1 MPDTVDSAAVA
12 ANIAPPPAV
21 ASEAAQ
27 APAAAAAVRP
37 ACELFGSFLLGP
49 DEFALPASC
58 IREVV
63 NYPDKMTVVPLSPPF
78 LDGMFNL
85 RGTVIP
91 VVNLSRVFDPGAPA
105 ADATHKIAILDYQG
119 VLIGIL
125 FHATGEIL
133 RVRPEQRSTLTYAA
147 GAAHPVI
154 AGAILLDDGARLL
167 QVLDPAALVRI
178 ENVPQVLALQS
189 AGRQAARR
197 HQGERRQCVSFR
209 AAGSAFA
216 FDMGAIQEI
225 IRVPEIQPSILNSA
239 LCLGRINFRG
249 SPVAIVCF
257 STLLTSPGAS
267 RDATCAARDYLP
279 DQRIVIAR
287 IDDATIG
294 FLVDAVDSIVNYYA
308 EDLMPIPLLSKAR
321 AGMFAGC
328 IARPGQTDVIVLDHR
343 QILSSAEIVDMRTG
357 HARLYPTDGTAAASQ
372 AARDAK
378 RSQRHVYLTF
388 ALDNTYAVEIRQVR
402 EIIDYA
408 ADISRPPGMPDFM
421 RGMLNLRQQMISVI
435 DLRSLYG
442 MAPAEATG
450 QTKILVVERDGAHGL
465 EKYGLMVDAV
475 QNIMTIEDSRRFT
488 APRIM
493 RNGGGAEGPSADMP
507 DVIDIEGEGDAHQT
521 LSVFECDRL
530 LQRLERELPT
540 LAA

>member
-1 MPDTVDSAAVA
+1 MPDTVESSMVVTKT
-12 ANIAPPPAV
+12 PAT
-21 ASEAAQ
+21 AQ
-27 APAAAAAVRP
+27 EPGP
-37 ACELFGSFLLGP
+37 GPGPGPELFGSFLLGP

-91 VVNLSRVFDPGAPA
+91 VVNLSRVFDPGAPK
-105 ADATHKIAILDYQG
+105 ADNSHKIAILDYQG
-119 VLIGIL
+119 VLVGIL

-133 RVRPEQRSTLTYAA
+133 RVRPEQRSTLSYAP
-147 GAAHPVI
+147 GAAHAVI
-154 AGAILLDDGARLL
+154 AGTILLADGARLL

-178 ENVPQVLALQS
+178 ENVPHVLALQS

-216 FDMGAIQEI
+216 FDMSAIQEI
-225 IRVPEIQPSILNSA
+225 IRVPDIQPSILNSA

-257 STLLTSPGAS
+257 ATLLTAPGAS
-267 RDATCAARDYLP
+267 KEASNASCAAREFLP

-294 FLVDAVDSIVNYYA
+294 FLVDSVDSIVNYHA
-308 EDLMPIPLLSKAR
+308 EDLMPIPLLSRAR

-328 IARPGQTDVIVLDHR
+328 IARPDQADVILLDHR
-343 QILSSAEIVDMRTG
+343 QILSSAEIVEMRTG
-357 HARLYPTDGTAAASQ
+357 HARLYPTDDTAAASL
-372 AARDAK
+372 AAREARRSK
-378 RSQRHVYLTF
+378 RQVYLTF
-388 ALDNTYAVEIRQVR
+388 ALENIYAVEIKQVR
-402 EIIDYA
+402 EIIDYTP
-408 ADISRPPGMPDFM
+408 DISRPPGMPDFM

-450 QTKILVVERDGAHGL
+450 QTKILVVERVGELGV
-465 EKYGLMVDAV
+465 EKFGLMVDAV

-493 RNGGGAEGPSADMP
+493 RGADSNGPSSDMP
-507 DVIDIEGEGDAHQT
+507 DVIDIESDGEGRTQQHQT

-530 LQRLERELPT
+530 LQRLAQELPA

>member
-1 MPDTVDSAAVA
+1 MPDTVDSSMAASRAAV
-12 ANIAPPPAV
+12 
-21 ASEAAQ
+21 
-27 APAAAAAVRP
+27 
-37 ACELFGSFLLGP
+37 ELFGSFLLGP

-91 VVNLSRVFDPGAPA
+91 VVNLSRVFDPAAPA
-105 ADATHKIAILDYQG
+105 AERSHKIAILDYQG
-119 VLIGIL
+119 VLVGIL

-133 RVRPEQRSTLTYAA
+133 RVRSEQRSTLSYAP
-147 GAAHPVI
+147 GAEHAVI
-154 AGAILLDDGARLL
+154 AGTILLADGARLL

-197 HQGERRQCVSFR
+197 HQGERRQCVSFH
-209 AAGSAFA
+209 AAGSKFA

-225 IRVPEIQPSILNSA
+225 IRVPDIQPSILNSA

-267 RDATCAARDYLP
+267 KASANASCAARQFLP
-279 DQRIVIAR
+279 DQRIVITR

-294 FLVDAVDSIVNYYA
+294 FLVDSVDSIVHYYA
-308 EDLMPIPLLSKAR
+308 EDLMPIPLLSRAR

-328 IARPGQTDVIVLDHR
+328 ITCPAQTDVIVLDHR
-343 QILSSAEIVDMRTG
+343 QILSSAEIVEMRTG
-357 HARLYPTDGTAAASQ
+357 HARLYPTDDTAAATV
-372 AARDAK
+372 AAREA
-378 RSQRHVYLTF
+378 RRIQRQVYLTF
-388 ALDNTYAVEIRQVR
+388 ALDNIYAVEIKQVR
-402 EIIDYA
+402 EIIDFSD
-408 ADISRPPGMPDFM
+408 DIARPPGMPDFM

-442 MAPAEATG
+442 MAPAQATA
-450 QTKILVVERDGAHGL
+450 QTRILVVERAGALGT
-465 EKYGLMVDAV
+465 EKFGLMVDAV
-475 QNIMTIEDSRRFT
+475 QNIMTIEDSRRFA

-493 RNGGGAEGPSADMP
+493 RSTDPASAGPSGDMP

-530 LQRLERELPT
+530 LGRLAQELPA

>member
-1 MPDTVDSAAVA
+1 MPDTVESSMVVTKT
-12 ANIAPPPAV
+12 PVPGP
-21 ASEAAQ
+21 
-27 APAAAAAVRP
+27 
-37 ACELFGSFLLGP
+37 ELFGSFLLGP

-91 VVNLSRVFDPGAPA
+91 VVNLSRVFDAGAPK
-105 ADATHKIAILDYQG
+105 ADNSHKIAILDYQG
-119 VLIGIL
+119 VLVGIL

-133 RVRPEQRSTLTYAA
+133 RVRPEQRSTLSYAP
-147 GAAHPVI
+147 GAEHAVI
-154 AGAILLDDGARLL
+154 AGTILLADGARLL

-178 ENVPQVLALQS
+178 ENVPHVLALQN

-209 AAGSAFA
+209 AAGSRFA
-216 FDMGAIQEI
+216 FDMSAIQEI

-257 STLLTSPGAS
+257 GTLLTAPGAS
-267 RDATCAARDYLP
+267 KETKDANCAAREFLP

-294 FLVDAVDSIVNYYA
+294 FLVDAVDSIVNYHA
-308 EDLMPIPLLSKAR
+308 EDLMPIPLLSRAR

-328 IARPGQTDVIVLDHR
+328 IARPDQADVILLDHR
-343 QILSSAEIVDMRTG
+343 QILSSAEIVEMRTG
-357 HARLYPTDGTAAASQ
+357 HARLYPTDDTAAASL
-372 AARDAK
+372 AAREARRSK
-378 RSQRHVYLTF
+378 RQVYLTF
-388 ALDNTYAVEIRQVR
+388 ALDNIYAVEIKQVR
-402 EIIDYA
+402 EIIDYTP
-408 ADISRPPGMPDFM
+408 DISRPPGMPDFM

-442 MAPAEATG
+442 MAPAQATG
-450 QTKILVVERDGAHGL
+450 ETKILVVERTGELGV
-465 EKYGLMVDAV
+465 EKFGLMVDAV

-493 RNGGGAEGPSADMP
+493 RGADSNGPSSDMP
-507 DVIDIEGEGDAHQT
+507 DVIDIESDGEGGTQQHQT

-530 LQRLERELPT
+530 LQRLAQEVPA

>member
-1 MPDTVDSAAVA
+1 MP
-12 ANIAPPPAV
+12 
-21 ASEAAQ
+21 AQ
-27 APAAAAAVRP
+27 PAAPSV
-37 ACELFGSFLLGP
+37 ELFGSFLLGP

-63 NYPDKMTVVPLSPPF
+63 NYPDRMTAVPLAPPF

-91 VVNLSRVFDPGAPA
+91 VVNLSRVFDPAAPS
-105 ADATHKIAILDYQG
+105 ADPAHKIAILDYQG

-133 RVRPEQRSTLTYAA
+133 RVRPEQRSTLSYAPGARHAVVA
-147 GAAHPVI
+147 GT
-154 AGAILLDDGARLL
+154 ILLADGARLL

-197 HQGERRQCVSFR
+197 QQGERRQCVSFR

-257 STLLTSPGAS
+257 GTLLTAPGAAK
-267 RDATCAARDYLP
+267 DANCAAREYLP

-294 FLVDAVDSIVNYYA
+294 FLVDSVDSIVHYYA
-308 EDLMPIPLLSKAR
+308 EDLMPIPLLSRAR

-328 IARPGQTDVIVLDHR
+328 IARPSGADVIVLDHR
-343 QILSSAEIVDMRTG
+343 QILSSAEIVEMRNG
-357 HARLYPTDGTAAASQ
+357 HARLYPTDETAAASL
-372 AARDAK
+372 AAREA
-378 RSQRHVYLTF
+378 RRIQRRVYLTF
-388 ALDNTYAVEIRQVR
+388 ALDNIYAVEIKQVR
-402 EIIDYA
+402 EIIDYTA
-408 ADISRPPGMPDFM
+408 EIARPPGMPDFM
-421 RGMLNLRQQMISVI
+421 RGMLNLRQQMITVI

-442 MAPAEATG
+442 MAPAEATAD
-450 QTKILVVERDGAHGL
+450 TKILVVERAGALGV
-465 EKYGLMVDAV
+465 EKFGLMVDAV
-475 QNIMTIEDSRRFT
+475 QDIMTIEDSRRFT

-493 RNGGGAEGPSADMP
+493 RGTGADSKGPSSDMP
-507 DVIDIEGEGDAHQT
+507 DVIDIEGDGASHQT

-530 LQRLERELPT
+530 LQRLADQLR
-540 LAA
+540 AAAA

>member
-12 ANIAPPPAV
+12 AATPG
-21 ASEAAQ
+21 ST
-27 APAAAAAVRP
+27 PAAARP

-49 DEFALPASC
+49 DEFALPANC

-63 NYPDKMTVVPLSPPF
+63 NYPDKMTIVPLSPPF

-91 VVNLSRVFDPGAPA
+91 VVNLSRVFDPAAPA
-105 ADATHKIAILDYQG
+105 SDPAHKIAILDYQG

-133 RVRPEQRSTLTYAA
+133 RVRPEQRSTLNYGGGA
-147 GAAHPVI
+147 GDGAHKAVI
-154 AGAILLDDGARLL
+154 AGTILLDDGARLL

-209 AAGSAFA
+209 AAGSKFA

-225 IRVPEIQPSILNSA
+225 IRVPDIQPSILNSA

-257 STLLTSPGAS
+257 STLLTNPGAAK
-267 RDATCAARDYLP
+267 DANCAARDYLP

-294 FLVDAVDSIVNYYA
+294 FLVDSVDSIVNYYA
-308 EDLMPIPLLSKAR
+308 EDVMPIPLLSKAR

-328 IARPGQTDVIVLDHR
+328 IARPEHADVILLDHR
-343 QILSSAEIVDMRTG
+343 QILSSTEIVEMRTG

-372 AARDAK
+372 AARDAR

-388 ALDNTYAVEIRQVR
+388 ALENTYAVEIKQVR

-408 ADISRPPGMPDFM
+408 DDISRPPGMPDFM

-442 MAPAEATG
+442 MAPAQATG
-450 QTKILVVERDGAHGL
+450 ETKILVVERNGEHGL

-493 RNGGGAEGPSADMP
+493 RTGGGDEGPSADMP
-507 DVIDIEGEGDAHQT
+507 DVIDIEADGEGGTQQHQT

-530 LQRLERELPT
+530 LQRLEKELPA